1 MRDVIERRGRR
12 PGVASLFA
20 IAAASVISISI
31 SYNAFVGQV
40 SPTHAALRDGAT
52 TRLVVDAEGVES
64 DTIRLRYDPLVEQ
77 VQRELQAAGF
87 YRGTVDGVAGKR
99 TKQAI
104 EAYQKATDLSITGE
118 ASPGL
123 IEHIRFTREVAEASL
138 FTGTVEVDA
147 GAELR
152 AKIRRVQTGLA
163 ELAYL
168 PGEINGEMSEATRSA
183 IIQFERDRGLAETG
197 EISGA
202 LLAELA
208 KMSGQ
213 SEIAAPQ

>member
-12 PGVASLFA
+12 LGVASLFA
-20 IAAASVISISI
+20 VVAAAVTAIAIG
-31 SYNAFVGQV
+31 YNAFFGQT
-40 SPTHAALRDGAT
+40 SRTYAALREGAT
-52 TRLVVDAEGVES
+52 TRLVVDAEAVES
-64 DTIRLRYDPLVEQ
+64 ATVRLRYDPLVEQ
-77 VQRELQAAGF
+77 VQRELLAAGF
-87 YRGTVDGVAGKR
+87 YRGVVDGVAGKR
-99 TKQAI
+99 TRLAI

-118 ASPGL
+118 PSPGL

-138 FTGTVEVDA
+138 FTGSVEADA
-147 GAELR
+147 GAEVR

-168 PGEINGEMSEATRSA
+168 PGEINGEMTETTRSA

-197 EISGA
+197 EISGE

-213 SEIAAPQ
+213 SEITAGQ